1 MEVESNPKIT
11 MTKKVKV
18 RPQSGWLTPLKLLL
32 KIKAPQG
39 LLSPLGYP
47 PPQTHLISLLHRP
60 QPLLAVLFTNTPL
73 TQQPNNA
80 TSGLAPPPSSM
91 HCAMGVTALPRG
103 LEFLGRWPLDMDA
116 SSLVTK

>member
-39 LLSPLGYP
+39 LLSPQAP
-47 PPQTHLISLLHRP
+47 LIPLLRRP
-60 QPLLAVLFTNTPL
+60 QPLLAELLANSSL
-73 TQQPNNA
+73 AQQPNNP